1 MAATRYYYSDSIGRF
16 LTRSVNEIVGE
27 LTLASQHDINDETSQ
42 SWVEEIMT
50 LREALAP
57 YSGHG
62 SIYFEYNI
70 PRMGRRVDVIALI
83 DGIDEAKGLTPGNLY
98 YCKQFYS
105 LYNQLFEIVPQV
117 GEIFHYSLNNESQR
131 SELQIVP
138 LDRKY

>member
-1 MAATRYYYSDSIGRF
+1 
-16 LTRSVNEIVGE
+16 
-27 LTLASQHDINDETSQ
+27 
-42 SWVEEIMT
+42 MT